1 MYPSLSLHVSVCAS
15 VCPSVSVPVSLS
27 VCLPACLSVC
37 LSAIS
42 LSVHLYVSLSVCLWV
57 SLPLSVCPSVC
68 ACVSICVCR
77 RRVCLL
83 LTPLL
88 VYLAVLVLPS
98 SPLDL
103 VSSSSFYS
111 THVVCTR
118 DVTELLKSTSIRF
131 GFCVLCFKSVGFECR
146 FAKWS
151 QLVLSIYNYTHTHT
165 RLTAFC
171 SGLPG

>member
-1 MYPSLSLHVSVCAS
+1 M
-15 VCPSVSVPVSLS
+15 
-27 VCLPACLSVC
+27 
-37 LSAIS
+37 
-42 LSVHLYVSLSVCLWV
+42 
-57 SLPLSVCPSVC
+57 
-68 ACVSICVCR
+68 
-77 RRVCLL
+77 CLL

-146 FAKWS
+146 FAK
-151 QLVLSIYNYTHTHT
+151 
-165 RLTAFC
+165 
-171 SGLPG
+171 

>member
-1 MYPSLSLHVSVCAS
+1 MCLSVHRYVRLSL
-15 VCPSVSVPVSLS
+15 
-27 VCLPACLSVC
+27 CLSVC
-37 LSAIS
+37 LSVCLPVCLSVCPLSLCPSIYMSLS
-42 LSVHLYVSLSVCLWV
+42 LSVYEYLCLCLSVCLYV
-57 SLPLSVCPSVC
+57 LVCL
-68 ACVSICVCR
+68 ICVCR

-146 FAKWS
+146 FAK
-151 QLVLSIYNYTHTHT
+151 
-165 RLTAFC
+165 
-171 SGLPG
+171 

>member
-27 VCLPACLSVC
+27 VCFPACLSVC

-42 LSVHLYVSLSVCLWV
+42 LCPSICLSLSVYEYLCLC
-57 SLPLSVCPSVC
+57 LSVRLYVLVC
-68 ACVSICVCR
+68 LICVCR

-131 GFCVLCFKSVGFECR
+131 RFCVLCFKSVGFECR
-146 FAKWS
+146 FAK
-151 QLVLSIYNYTHTHT
+151 
-165 RLTAFC
+165 
-171 SGLPG
+171 